1 MAYKKRKARCG
12 YCWQEGHNRT
22 SCPKMKMEAAAGD
35 SYAQRSLERSAV
47 KQCSYC
53 SGTDHNK
60 ATCERKFGDDR
71 RDALCQ
77 WTGLTAAIE
86 IVKRKKLGAGAFIY
100 GPVMHRWNSAPR
112 NNADGQP
119 NNYDMVNYTIKE
131 FTLTGNSAVSEFE
144 GVYTFETLAEPS
156 AGNYF
161 KGTVPLP
168 GLSREISN
176 APDSIGRT
184 EWFRRNDARYD
195 HDSRMI
201 LADNFDVLLEAS
213 EEEVNKAVAH
223 LQSQKPMIVDYEDI
237 KEYNSAKRKLAAQK
251 KKDEAKENNSWQD

>member
-1 MAYKKRKARCG
+1 
-12 YCWQEGHNRT
+12 
-22 SCPKMKMEAAAGD
+22 MKTEAAAGD
-35 SYAQRSLERSAV
+35 SYAQRYLEQSAV

-60 ATCERKFGDDR
+60 ATCEKKFTDDR

-77 WTGLTAAIE
+77 WEGLTAAIN
-86 IVKRKKLGAGAFIY
+86 IVKHKKIGAGAFIY
-100 GPVMHRWNSAPR
+100 GPVIHRWNHAPR
-112 NNADGQP
+112 NGAEGQP
-119 NNYDMVNYTIKE
+119 NNYDVVNYTIKE
-131 FTLTGNSAVSEFE
+131 FTLTANNAVSEFE
-144 GVYTFETLAEPS
+144 GAYTFETLAEPS
-156 AGNYF
+156 NGNYF

-168 GLSREISN
+168 GLSGEVFK
-176 APDSIGRT
+176 APDSIGRS

-195 HDSRMI
+195 YESRQI
-201 LADNFDVLLEAS
+201 LIESFDVLLEAS

-251 KKDEAKENNSWQD
+251 KKDEAKENN